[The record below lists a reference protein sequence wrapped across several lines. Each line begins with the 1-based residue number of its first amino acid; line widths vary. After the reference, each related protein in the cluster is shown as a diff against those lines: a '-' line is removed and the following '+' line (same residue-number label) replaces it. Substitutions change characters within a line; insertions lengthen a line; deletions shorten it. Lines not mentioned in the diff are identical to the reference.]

1 MANVRVQY
9 QILKVAPKIVDYCW
23 IYKHVLMLLVPKVQV
38 CGFSMILFALQFN
51 TWLNFRRVFLFLWFL
66 VEELTCL
73 ATWKDGNSRYLVGL
87 VSHHHAVSNE
97 ERYRCFVYEKILS
110 SGKFCRVDSS
120 ITGFFANIFRK
131 LIR

>member
-1 MANVRVQY
+1 MGYSCRNV
-9 QILKVAPKIVDYCW
+9 KVNEI
-23 IYKHVLMLLVPKVQV
+23 
-38 CGFSMILFALQFN
+38 FN
-51 TWLNFRRVFLFLWFL
+51 AS

-110 SGKFCRVDSS
+110 SGKFYCACDFNS
-120 ITGFFANIFRK
+120 TNQNAK
-131 LIR
+131 LIRFSCELQIENRKMLNINLPNREMQRVMGLTVPR